1 VAPSLGVV
9 FANPSAQGRADFGI
23 DLGWLP
29 SYVPVGIDLD
39 VVYAP
44 SFFGNEGPYGQNSV
58 TTVMGN
64 VMIAG
69 GGTGGRFR
77 FGRRGRPLV
86 RPYVSGGFGIM
97 HEVVTQPGGSIG
109 NTDLGANLG
118 VGVLALTSGMFGIKG
133 DVRYYRDLVNNQNGN
148 PGIDFGAFHFWRAGL
163 GLVLAF

>member
-1 VAPSLGVV
+1 IHAAPARAQGFVAPSLGVV
-9 FANPSAQGRADFGI
+9 FANPSAQGRADFGV

-44 SFFGNEGPYGQNSV
+44 SFFGNQGPYGQNSV

-69 GGTGGRFR
+69 GG
-77 FGRRGRPLV
+77 RGV
-86 RPYVSGGFGIM
+86 
-97 HEVVTQPGGSIG
+97 
-109 NTDLGANLG
+109 
-118 VGVLALTSGMFGIKG
+118 
-133 DVRYYRDLVNNQNGN
+133 
-148 PGIDFGAFHFWRAGL
+148 DFGAFHFWRAGL